1 MQITT
6 PVEVLFRVSSSALR
20 LFASTQVWIFLEE
33 VTRLEATSCLHATW
47 KKTRA
52 IEQTRL
58 LKSPFIPFV
67 LMELVCCVVPT
78 ISTLSYHHEVPYR
91 YMPAHGNSK
100 RVYAQS
106 TVIVQIHGESHVQ
119 ERKCVRL
126 YTFSRQHFSQS
137 LFMADGDSDA
147 AKPLR
152 IGTRGSPLA
161 LAQAYETR
169 RRLQEQ
175 FDELKED
182 GMIEINVLKTQGDM
196 ILDKSLMELGGK
208 GLFTK
213 ELDTALLGDEVDIC
227 VHSMKDV
234 PTWLPEGTI
243 LPCTLP
249 REDTNDAFIY
259 KDGSVKR
266 IEDLPDNSVIG
277 TASLRRQ
284 AQLMAKNPT
293 LKCVNFRGNVQTRL
307 RKLDDG
313 VVDATLLA
321 IAGLKRM
328 NMQDCATSV
337 LEWDEMLPAVAQG
350 AIGIQCRSDDERSL
364 RYIEALNDPNTLT
377 CVTCERAFLEALDGN
392 CKTPIAG
399 QARII
404 DGKLKF
410 RGLIAMPDG
419 TSKYE
424 TEVEGDLENAHELG
438 KSAGEEL
445 KERAGDKFFEMMV
458 EMSPQQVLGQLTK

>member
-1 MQITT
+1 
-6 PVEVLFRVSSSALR
+6 
-20 LFASTQVWIFLEE
+20 
-33 VTRLEATSCLHATW
+33 
-47 KKTRA
+47 
-52 IEQTRL
+52 
-58 LKSPFIPFV
+58 
-67 LMELVCCVVPT
+67 
-78 ISTLSYHHEVPYR
+78 
-91 YMPAHGNSK
+91 
-100 RVYAQS
+100 
-106 TVIVQIHGESHVQ
+106 
-119 ERKCVRL
+119 
-126 YTFSRQHFSQS
+126 
-137 LFMADGDSDA
+137 MADGDVV
-147 AKPLR
+147 PLR

-169 RRLQEQ
+169 ERLIAT
-175 FDELKED
+175 FPELDAD
-182 GMIEINVLKTQGDM
+182 GAIEICVLKTQGDM

-213 ELDTALLGDEVDIC
+213 ELDTALLGNEVDIC

-234 PTWLPEGTI
+234 PTWLPDGTI

-259 KDGSVKR
+259 KDGSVKS
-266 IEDLPDNSVIG
+266 INELPDHSVIG

-328 NMQDCATSV
+328 DMADCATSI
-337 LEWDEMLPAVAQG
+337 LDWDEMLPAVAQG

-364 RYIEALNDPNTLT
+364 KYISALNHPETLA
-377 CVTCERAFLEALDGN
+377 CVTCERGFLEALDGN

-399 QARII
+399 QARVV
-404 DGKLKF
+404 DGKIKF

-419 TSKYE
+419 SQKFE
-424 TEVEGDLENAHELG
+424 TESEGAIEDALEIG
-438 KSAGEEL
+438 RKAGEAL
-445 KERAGDKFFEMMV
+445 KAEAGEKFFEMMV
-458 EMSPQQVLGQLTK
+458 EMSPQQVLGQITK

>member
-1 MQITT
+1 
-6 PVEVLFRVSSSALR
+6 
-20 LFASTQVWIFLEE
+20 
-33 VTRLEATSCLHATW
+33 
-47 KKTRA
+47 
-52 IEQTRL
+52 
-58 LKSPFIPFV
+58 
-67 LMELVCCVVPT
+67 
-78 ISTLSYHHEVPYR
+78 
-91 YMPAHGNSK
+91 
-100 RVYAQS
+100 
-106 TVIVQIHGESHVQ
+106 
-119 ERKCVRL
+119 
-126 YTFSRQHFSQS
+126 
-137 LFMADGDSDA
+137 MADGDVV
-147 AKPLR
+147 PLR

-169 RRLQEQ
+169 ERLIAK
-175 FDELKED
+175 FPELDAD
-182 GMIEINVLKTQGDM
+182 GAIEICVLKTQGDM

-213 ELDTALLGDEVDIC
+213 ELDTALLGNEVDIC

-259 KDGSVKR
+259 KDGSVKS
-266 IEDLPDNSVIG
+266 IQELPDHSVIG

-328 NMQDCATSV
+328 DMADCATSV
-337 LEWDEMLPAVAQG
+337 LDWDEMLPAVAQG

-364 RYIEALNDPNTLT
+364 KYISALNHPETLA
-377 CVTCERAFLEALDGN
+377 CVTCERGFLEALDGN

-399 QARII
+399 QARIV
-404 DGKLKF
+404 DGKIKF

-419 TSKYE
+419 SQKFE
-424 TEVEGDLENAHELG
+424 TESEGAIEDALTIG
-438 KSAGEEL
+438 RKAGEKL
-445 KERAGDKFFEMMV
+445 KAEAGEKFFQMMV
-458 EMSPQQVLGQLTK
+458 EMSPQQVLGQITK

>member
-1 MQITT
+1 
-6 PVEVLFRVSSSALR
+6 
-20 LFASTQVWIFLEE
+20 
-33 VTRLEATSCLHATW
+33 
-47 KKTRA
+47 
-52 IEQTRL
+52 
-58 LKSPFIPFV
+58 
-67 LMELVCCVVPT
+67 
-78 ISTLSYHHEVPYR
+78 
-91 YMPAHGNSK
+91 
-100 RVYAQS
+100 
-106 TVIVQIHGESHVQ
+106 
-119 ERKCVRL
+119 
-126 YTFSRQHFSQS
+126 
-137 LFMADGDSDA
+137 MADGA
-147 AKPLR
+147 VEPLR

-169 RRLQEQ
+169 KRLQEN
-175 FDELKED
+175 FPELRED
-182 GMIEINVLKTQGDM
+182 GAIEICVLKTQGDM

-234 PTWLPEGTI
+234 PTWLPDGTV

-249 REDTNDAFIY
+249 REQTNDAFIY
-259 KDGSVKR
+259 KDGSVKT
-266 IEDLPDNSVIG
+266 IEDLPDHSVIG

-284 AQLMAKNPT
+284 SQLMAKNPT

-328 NMQDCATSV
+328 NMDGCATSV
-337 LEWDEMLPAVAQG
+337 LDWDEMLPAVAQG

-364 RYIEALNDPNTLT
+364 KYIDALNHPDTKT
-377 CVTCERAFLEALDGN
+377 CVDCERAFLEALDGN

-399 QARII
+399 QARIV
-404 DGKLKF
+404 DGKLLF

-419 TSKYE
+419 SEKFETSS
-424 TEVEGDLENAHELG
+424 EGSPADAHAIGL
-438 KSAGEEL
+438 KAGQEL

-458 EMSPQQVLGQLTK
+458 VMSPQQVLGQITK

>member
-1 MQITT
+1 MILQ
-6 PVEVLFRVSSSALR
+6 SAL
-20 LFASTQVWIFLEE
+20 FATEI
-33 VTRLEATSCLHATW
+33 
-47 KKTRA
+47 
-52 IEQTRL
+52 
-58 LKSPFIPFV
+58 
-67 LMELVCCVVPT
+67 
-78 ISTLSYHHEVPYR
+78 
-91 YMPAHGNSK
+91 
-100 RVYAQS
+100 
-106 TVIVQIHGESHVQ
+106 GEGAVN
-119 ERKCVRL
+119 
-126 YTFSRQHFSQS
+126 
-137 LFMADGDSDA
+137 
-147 AKPLR
+147 PLR

-169 RRLQEQ
+169 KRLQEQ
-175 FDELKED
+175 FEELRAD
-182 GMIEINVLKTQGDM
+182 GAIEICVLKTQGDM

-213 ELDTALLGDEVDIC
+213 ELDTALLSNQVDIC

-243 LPCTLP
+243 LPCNLP

-266 IEDLPDNSVIG
+266 IEDLPDHSVIG

-284 AQLMAKNPT
+284 AQIMAKNPT

-328 NMQDCATSV
+328 NMDGCATSV
-337 LEWDEMLPAVAQG
+337 LDWDEMLPAVAQG

-364 RYIEALNDPNTLT
+364 KYITALNHAETKA
-377 CVTCERAFLEALDGN
+377 CVDCERAFLEALDGN

-399 QARII
+399 QARIVDNQI
-404 DGKLKF
+404 VF

-419 TSKYE
+419 SIKYE
-424 TEVEGDLENAHELG
+424 TEATGPVEEAAKIGFEAG
-438 KSAGEEL
+438 KEL
-445 KERAGDKFFEMMV
+445 KERAGEKFFEMMV
-458 EMSPQQVLGQLTK
+458 EMSPQQVLGQITK

>member
-1 MQITT
+1 MKFSTIIPLFFLGSASAFAPALNGNVHTQTALNMAEEGEIT
-6 PVEVLFRVSSSALR
+6 
-20 LFASTQVWIFLEE
+20 
-33 VTRLEATSCLHATW
+33 
-47 KKTRA
+47 
-52 IEQTRL
+52 
-58 LKSPFIPFV
+58 
-67 LMELVCCVVPT
+67 
-78 ISTLSYHHEVPYR
+78 
-91 YMPAHGNSK
+91 
-100 RVYAQS
+100 
-106 TVIVQIHGESHVQ
+106 
-119 ERKCVRL
+119 
-126 YTFSRQHFSQS
+126 
-137 LFMADGDSDA
+137 
-147 AKPLR
+147 PLR

-169 RRLQEQ
+169 KRLIEN
-175 FDELKED
+175 FPELETE
-182 GMIEINVLKTQGDM
+182 GAIEICVMKTQGDM

-243 LPCTLP
+243 LPCNLP
-249 REDTNDAFIY
+249 REDTNDAFISG
-259 KDGSVKR
+259 DDS
-266 IEDLPDNSVIG
+266 ITCIADLPDNAVIG

-284 AQLMAKNPT
+284 AQLLAQNPT
-293 LKCVNFRGNVQTRL
+293 FKCVNFRGNVQTRL

-328 NMQDCATSV
+328 DMDGCATSV

-364 RYIEALNDPNTLT
+364 KYIDALNHPETKAAVD
-377 CVTCERAFLEALDGN
+377 CERAFLEALDGN

-404 DGKLKF
+404 DGKIVFK
-410 RGLIAMPDG
+410 GLIAMPDG
-419 TSKYE
+419 SLKYE
-424 TEVEGDLENAHELG
+424 TESTGEVEDAADIGR
-438 KSAGEEL
+438 KAGEEL
-445 KERAGDKFFEMMV
+445 KAQAGEKFFEMMV
-458 EMSPQQVLGQLTK
+458 EMSPQQVLGQITK

>member
-1 MQITT
+1 MKFTIAS
-6 PVEVLFRVSSSALR
+6 LLIASAAA
-20 LFASTQVWIFLEE
+20 FSPAAQTNGFSTAL
-33 VTRLEATSCLHATW
+33 
-47 KKTRA
+47 
-52 IEQTRL
+52 
-58 LKSPFIPFV
+58 
-67 LMELVCCVVPT
+67 
-78 ISTLSYHHEVPYR
+78 
-91 YMPAHGNSK
+91 N
-100 RVYAQS
+100 
-106 TVIVQIHGESHVQ
+106 
-119 ERKCVRL
+119 
-126 YTFSRQHFSQS
+126 
-137 LFMADGDSDA
+137 MAEDA
-147 AKPLR
+147 AVEPLR

-161 LAQAYETR
+161 MAQAYETR
-169 RRLQEQ
+169 RRLQDQ
-175 FDELKED
+175 FPELCED
-182 GMIEINVLKTQGDM
+182 GAIEICVLKTQGDM

-213 ELDTALLGDEVDIC
+213 ELDVALLGDEVDIC

-243 LPCTLP
+243 LPCNLP

-307 RKLDDG
+307 RKLEDG

-328 NMQDCATSV
+328 DMDDCATSV

-350 AIGIQCRSDDERSL
+350 AIGIQCRSDDERAL
-364 RYIEALNDPNTLT
+364 KYIDALNDPDTKV
-377 CVTCERAFLEALDGN
+377 CVDCERAFLEALDGN

-399 QARII
+399 QARVV
-404 DGKLKF
+404 DGKIVF

-419 TSKYE
+419 TQKFE
-424 TEVEGDLENAHELG
+424 TEASGEIADAKKIG
-438 KSAGEEL
+438 KEAGEKL
-445 KERAGDKFFEMMV
+445 KAEAGDKFFEMMV
-458 EMSPQQVLGQLTK
+458 EMSPQQVLGQITK

>member
-1 MQITT
+1 MAEEG
-6 PVEVLFRVSSSALR
+6 EV
-20 LFASTQVWIFLEE
+20 QPI
-33 VTRLEATSCLHATW
+33 
-47 KKTRA
+47 
-52 IEQTRL
+52 
-58 LKSPFIPFV
+58 
-67 LMELVCCVVPT
+67 
-78 ISTLSYHHEVPYR
+78 
-91 YMPAHGNSK
+91 
-100 RVYAQS
+100 
-106 TVIVQIHGESHVQ
+106 
-119 ERKCVRL
+119 
-126 YTFSRQHFSQS
+126 
-137 LFMADGDSDA
+137 
-147 AKPLR
+147 R

-169 RRLQEQ
+169 KRLIEN
-175 FDELKED
+175 FPELEAD
-182 GMIEINVLKTQGDM
+182 GAIEICVLKTQGDM

-213 ELDTALLGDEVDIC
+213 ELDTALLGNEVDIC

-234 PTWLPEGTI
+234 PTWLPEGTV
-243 LPCTLP
+243 LPCNLP

-259 KDGSVKR
+259 KDGSVKS
-266 IEDLPDNSVIG
+266 IEELPDNSVIG

-328 NMQDCATSV
+328 DMDGCATSV
-337 LEWDEMLPAVAQG
+337 LDWDEMLPAVAQG
-350 AIGIQCRSDDERSL
+350 AIGIQCRDDDERSL
-364 RYIEALNDPNTLT
+364 KYIDALNDPPTKA
-377 CVTCERAFLEALDGN
+377 CVDCERAFLEALDGN

-404 DGKLKF
+404 DGKIVF

-419 TSKYE
+419 SVKYE
-424 TEVEGDLENAHELG
+424 TTAEGEVEDAASIGR
-438 KSAGEEL
+438 KAGEEL
-445 KERAGDKFFEMMV
+445 KAEAGDSFFEMMV
-458 EMSPQQVLGQLTK
+458 EMSPQQVLGQITK

>member
-1 MQITT
+1 MVFSV
-6 PVEVLFRVSSSALR
+6 P
-20 LFASTQVWIFLEE
+20 FL
-33 VTRLEATSCLHATW
+33 
-47 KKTRA
+47 
-52 IEQTRL
+52 L
-58 LKSPFIPFV
+58 L
-67 LMELVCCVVPT
+67 
-78 ISTLSYHHEVPYR
+78 YQ
-91 YMPAHGNSK
+91 A
-100 RVYAQS
+100 
-106 TVIVQIHGESHVQ
+106 
-119 ERKCVRL
+119 
-126 YTFSRQHFSQS
+126 
-137 LFMADGDSDA
+137 LFMAEDGEV
-147 AKPLR
+147 KPLR

-161 LAQAYETR
+161 MAQAYETR
-169 RRLQEQ
+169 KRLQEQ
-175 FDELKED
+175 FPELNED
-182 GMIEINVLKTQGDM
+182 GAIEICVMKTQGDM

-213 ELDTALLGDEVDIC
+213 ELDVALLGDEVDIC

-243 LPCTLP
+243 LPCNLP

-259 KDGSVKR
+259 KDGSVKT
-266 IEDLPDNSVIG
+266 IEELPDNSVIG

-307 RKLDDG
+307 RKLEDG

-328 NMQDCATSV
+328 NMDSCATSV
-337 LEWDEMLPAVAQG
+337 LDWDEMLPAVAQG

-364 RYIEALNDPNTLT
+364 KYIEALNHAETKS
-377 CVTCERAFLEALDGN
+377 CVDCERAFLEALDGN

-419 TSKYE
+419 SQKFE
-424 TEVEGDLENAHELG
+424 CEREGEVENAASIG
-438 KSAGEEL
+438 RSAGEEL
-445 KERAGDKFFEMMV
+445 KAQAGEKFFEMMV
-458 EMSPQQVLGQLTK
+458 EMSPQQVLGQITK

>member
-1 MQITT
+1 MMLVGTAAAFAPSSVSYSRT
-6 PVEVLFRVSSSALR
+6 SSSAL
-20 LFASTQVWIFLEE
+20 
-33 VTRLEATSCLHATW
+33 
-47 KKTRA
+47 
-52 IEQTRL
+52 
-58 LKSPFIPFV
+58 
-67 LMELVCCVVPT
+67 
-78 ISTLSYHHEVPYR
+78 
-91 YMPAHGNSK
+91 
-100 RVYAQS
+100 
-106 TVIVQIHGESHVQ
+106 
-119 ERKCVRL
+119 
-126 YTFSRQHFSQS
+126 
-137 LFMADGDSDA
+137 FMAEDGEIT
-147 AKPLR
+147 PLR

-169 RRLQEQ
+169 RRLIEN
-175 FDELKED
+175 FPELEED
-182 GMIEINVLKTQGDM
+182 GAIEICVMKTQGDM

-234 PTWLPEGTI
+234 PTWLPDGTV
-243 LPCTLP
+243 LPCNLP
-249 REDTNDAFIY
+249 REDTNDAFITANGI
-259 KDGSVKR
+259 KT
-266 IEDLPDNSVIG
+266 IADLPDNSVIG

-284 AQLMAKNPT
+284 AQLLSQNPT

-328 NMQDCATSV
+328 EMQDCATAV

-364 RYIEALNDPNTLT
+364 KYIDTLNCMDTHV
-377 CVTCERAFLEALDGN
+377 CVNCERAFLEALDGN

-399 QARII
+399 QARIV
-404 DGKLKF
+404 DGKIVF

-419 TSKYE
+419 SLKYQ
-424 TEVEGDLENAHELG
+424 TEATGEIADAVDIGR
-438 KSAGEEL
+438 KAGEKL
-445 KERAGDKFFEMMV
+445 KAEAGDKFFEMMV
-458 EMSPQQVLGQLTK
+458 EMSPQQVLGQITK